1 MPSPLTDRKFEISC
15 SNFLITIALIKNV
28 IETIGLGDLLR
39 LGFRRF
45 LYRVLCLVMVVS
57 TALMIW
63 KSLIVATCTESPI
76 IVVLSGAMEPSFN
89 RGDLLMLNNYQ
100 SEPIR
105 VGEIVVF
112 KIRGREIPIVHR
124 VLRIHEDKNG
134 TVKFLTKGDNNSVDD
149 RGLYADGQF
158 WLEKKDVIGRAKGFV
173 PYVGMVTIA
182 MNDYP
187 KLKYLMLALLGFFVL
202 ENREN

>member
-39 LGFRRF
+39 LGFRRV
-45 LYRVLCLVMVVS
+45 LYQVLCLVMVVS

-76 IVVLSGAMEPSFN
+76 VVVLSGAMEPSFN

-112 KIRGREIPIVHR
+112 KIRGREIPIIHR

-134 TVKFLTKGDNNSVDD
+134 TVKFLTKGDNNIVDD